1 MKINLKQLLKES
13 SMIMEYRNQVGSTVV
28 VIKNKSKGEAEI
40 IFRELIARDMIKQ
53 LEGIKK
59 ITLEFK

>member
-1 MKINLKQLLKES
+1 
-13 SMIMEYRNQVGSTVV
+13 MILEYRNQVGSCII